1 MKDFSNQTVC
11 CYSLCITDNCGYEMY
26 YKVRMALLPKFIKRF
41 VVDGRIMILYG
52 IVHVK
57 VRCSERFF
65 YIETLPF

>member
-1 MKDFSNQTVC
+1 MKDFSGKTVC
-11 CYSLCITDNCGYEMY
+11 CYSLCITDNHGYEMY

-57 VRCSERFF
+57 VLCPDRFC